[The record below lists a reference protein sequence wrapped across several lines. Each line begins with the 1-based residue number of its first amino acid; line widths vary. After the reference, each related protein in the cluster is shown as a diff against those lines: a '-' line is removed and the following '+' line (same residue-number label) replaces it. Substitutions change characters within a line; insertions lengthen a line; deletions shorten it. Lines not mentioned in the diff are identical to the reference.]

1 MPSERGGAVCR
12 DVIASENQNDWSVYL
27 LRCADGTLYCGIT
40 NDIPR
45 RLTRHAG
52 GEVKYTRGRL
62 PVELVWQEHCGD
74 RAAASRREWEVK
86 QLSRADKLALCSGA

>member
-1 MPSERGGAVCR
+1 MASERGGAVCR
-12 DVIASENQNDWSVYL
+12 DAIARENRVDWNVYL

-45 RLTRHAG
+45 RLIRHAA

-62 PVELVWQEHCGD
+62 PVELVWQERCGD

-86 QLSRADKLALCSGA
+86 QLSRADKLALCSR